1 MITGVNMNKMLQG
14 DTFIIPKSAQ
24 VRAARALLGVTQAD
38 CAKMAGIA
46 LSLLKKY
53 EALAN
58 NEEPLRQMRFDTI
71 EKLVGFYENC
81 GVQFT
86 FTNENISVKIQV
98 DYLT

>member
-1 MITGVNMNKMLQG
+1 MNKILHRE
-14 DTFIIPKSAQ
+14 TFIIPKSAQ
-24 VRAARALLGVTQAD
+24 VRAARALLGLTQID

-46 LSLLKKY
+46 LSSLKKY

-71 EKLVGFYENC
+71 EKLVGFYEGR

-86 FTNENISVKIQV
+86 TTDENVSVIIQAN
-98 DYLT
+98 YLD